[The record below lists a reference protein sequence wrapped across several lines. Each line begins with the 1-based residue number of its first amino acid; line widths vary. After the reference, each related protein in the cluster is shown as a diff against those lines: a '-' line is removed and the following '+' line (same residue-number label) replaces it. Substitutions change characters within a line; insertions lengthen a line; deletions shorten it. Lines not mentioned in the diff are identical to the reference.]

1 MRLGNRKAAK
11 VLDNGIVLTDS
22 AEFHEIA
29 AVNVDGQVYLV
40 AGNRYNRCFTETL
53 GRLIDQGIVP
63 NSAWTNQQAAEPET
77 IKSLYGEARAH
88 LSASPGG
95 TDATLR
101 DTALIKLDKVLSDAA
116 AARASDVKFF
126 QDEAR
131 TTIRIKVAG
140 REFSSSMNWTVSEG
154 ISAMATLFDAR
165 DEGTGESTAIV
176 GKFQSFSVSPG
187 KAQLRLPGGVV
198 KLRGQRGFHEVD
210 SGLGG
215 HTVLRLFYSDEAQQ
229 ATSTLESLGFDDE
242 VSSALAV
249 VRAKLAGGIIIAGA
263 TGDGKSTTLIRCLQ
277 KLYSDHHEQISIVT
291 VEDPVEYRIRGDGIL
306 QIPVRSS
313 GSAEERTKAFRQA
326 LMHFVRINP
335 DVGAISEIRD
345 ASAATEALQFVDTGH
360 QVWTTI
366 HGSTANGILFRLIEM
381 GIQAEELCKPG
392 SIEVLMKQTLAP
404 LLCLNCALPFLG
416 RDDPRKPVI
425 GRQLEDLEIGLEGLR
440 VRNREGCSLCRPG
453 TDDPVARAAWCG
465 YRRQVAVA
473 EVIHPDEGYFERV
486 RRRDSFEALDYWTTP
501 AEAGGLGGT
510 PLSAKMAGLVGEGV
524 LDPFDAVRKNTDF
537 AAVDKTLI
545 PGHRVTSLKFRA
557 GAADRADKLLPLRA
571 AGG

>member
-1 MRLGNRKAAK
+1 MRLGSRKSPT
-11 VLDNGIVLTDS
+11 VLENGIILTDS

-29 AVNVDGQVYLV
+29 AVNRDGQVFLV
-40 AGNRYNRCFTETL
+40 SGNRYNRCFTETL
-53 GRLIDQGIVP
+53 GKLIDQGLVP
-63 NSAWTNQQAAEPET
+63 NSAWQNQQDAEPEE
-77 IKSLYGEARAH
+77 IKKLYGEARAN

-95 TDATLR
+95 TDTSMR
-101 DTALIKLDKVLSDAA
+101 DTAMVKLDKVLNDAT
-116 AARASDVKFF
+116 AARASDIKFL
-126 QDEAR
+126 QDTAR
-131 TTIRIKVAG
+131 CTIRIKVAG
-140 REFSSSMNWTVSEG
+140 REFSSSMKLTVREG
-154 ISAMATLFDAR
+154 MSASATLFDAR
-165 DEGTGESTAIV
+165 DEGTGESTALV

-187 KAQLRLPGGVV
+187 NPNFRLPQGVV

-215 HTVLRLFYSDEAQQ
+215 HTVLRLFYSDAAQQ

-249 VRAKLAGGIIIAGA
+249 ARAKLSGGIIIAGA

-277 KLYSDHHEQISIVT
+277 KLYADHHEQISIVT

-313 GSAEERTKAFRQA
+313 GSAEERTMAFRQA

-345 ASAATEALQFVDTGH
+345 ADAATEVLQFIDTGH

-381 GIQAEELCKPG
+381 GIPAEELCKPG
-392 SIEVLMKQTLAP
+392 SIEVLMKQSLAP
-404 LLCLNCALPFLG
+404 LLCPNCARPFL
-416 RDDPRKPVI
+416 RENDPRKPVI
-425 GRQLEDLEIGLEGLR
+425 SRQLEDLEIDLEGVR
-440 VRNREGCSLCRPG
+440 VRNREGCSLCEPKS
-453 TDDPVARAAWCG
+453 DDPVARAAWCG

-473 EVIHPDEGYFERV
+473 EVILPDEGYFERV

-510 PLSAKMAGLVGEGV
+510 PLPAKMSGLVSQGT
-524 LDPFDAVRKNTDF
+524 LDPFDAIRKGTDF
-537 AAVDKTLI
+537 SAVDKMLI
-545 PGHRVTSLKFRA
+545 PGHSVTSVKLRSSA
-557 GAADRADKLLPLRA
+557 EERADGPLRLRA